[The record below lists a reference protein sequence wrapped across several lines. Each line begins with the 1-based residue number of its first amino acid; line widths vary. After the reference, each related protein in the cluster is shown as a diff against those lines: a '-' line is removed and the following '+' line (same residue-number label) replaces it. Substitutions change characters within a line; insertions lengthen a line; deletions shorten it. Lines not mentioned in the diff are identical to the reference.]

1 MSLNDPLAN
10 VLSFIQLYE
19 RKGKREVLTKN
30 NSKLIKKILTILNEK
45 GYVGGYEEITDAKGN
60 LLKINLL
67 GNINKVGVIKPR
79 FKVKKNEY
87 VKYEKRYLLAKD
99 FGVLIVST
107 NKGLMTHTE
116 AKEKGIG
123 GRLVSY
129 CY

>member
-1 MSLNDPLAN
+1 MSLNDSLAN

-19 RKGKREVLTKN
+19 QKGKREVLTKN
-30 NSKLIKKILTILNEK
+30 NSRVIQKVLHILNEK
-45 GYVGGYEEITDAKGN
+45 GYVGTFEEVADVKGN
-60 LLKINLL
+60 LLRINLL

-79 FKVKKNEY
+79 FKVKKNEFE
-87 VKYEKRYLLAKD
+87 KYEKRYLPAKD
-99 FGVLIVST
+99 FGILIVTT
-107 NKGLMTHTE
+107 NKGLMTHLE